1 MQAKK
6 FKVHRLKRNEIGQGQ
21 WQSASAETK
30 GMPPPPPPISQPS
43 PFARKTPSFTFW
55 KEESKLNA
63 IKLNA
68 AQRLPD
74 DVLEGKVRG
83 KSGKLRQSESLVYT
97 CGEFLSNLHNNYR
110 ASVARAKENWGKT
123 VGNRGKTKPNRA
135 SACNYRTKLWAQLET
150 ELCLWLWPSHKLK
163 LNIQ

>member
-1 MQAKK
+1 MKSGKGNGRAPRRK
-6 FKVHRLKRNEIGQGQ
+6 LKGCHPLHPQF
-21 WQSASAETK
+21 
-30 GMPPPPPPISQPS
+30 PS
-43 PFARKTPSFTFW
+43 PPFARKTPSFTFW

-83 KSGKLRQSESLVYT
+83 KSGKLRQSESLGYT